1 MFVASTFLMLS
12 DGEST
17 LLWLD
22 QWIQGRSVISL
33 ALDLILATPSPLGD
47 AHGSLRSC

>member
-47 AHGSLRSC
+47 AHGSLRSY